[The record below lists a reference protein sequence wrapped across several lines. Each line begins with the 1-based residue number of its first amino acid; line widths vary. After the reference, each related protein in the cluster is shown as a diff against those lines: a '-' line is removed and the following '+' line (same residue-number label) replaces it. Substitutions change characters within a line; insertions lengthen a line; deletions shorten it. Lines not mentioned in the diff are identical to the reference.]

1 MREIKFRAWNG
12 RKIVDIDE
20 MYFGRDGALE
30 AGTTG
35 GSTYLVD
42 PKELLMQYTGL
53 KDKNGKE
60 IYEGDVLLYDGGDL
74 PKEKWSKAVVEWD
87 QQGMWTHPGH
97 SNAPDD
103 WFIRPSISEVIG
115 NIHENPELL
124 EQ

>member
-1 MREIKFRAWNG
+1 MGLWK
-12 RKIVDIDE
+12 
-20 MYFGRDGALE
+20 LE
-30 AGTTG
+30 QQAG
-35 GSTYLVD
+35 VHI
-42 PKELLMQYTGL
+42 LLIRRNYSCNTL